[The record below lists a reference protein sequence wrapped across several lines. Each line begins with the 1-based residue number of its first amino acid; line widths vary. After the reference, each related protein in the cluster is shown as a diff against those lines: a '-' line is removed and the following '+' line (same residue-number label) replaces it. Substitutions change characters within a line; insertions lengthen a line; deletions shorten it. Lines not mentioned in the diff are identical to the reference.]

1 MTSQQKAKRIGSD
14 WVRLDQMTGI
24 RTGDAATGD
33 TLSAGV
39 AGLHP
44 MWSPGPPGP
53 PLLGQQQHSSH
64 ILSHDHHHHTDH
76 CSTLDTSAACFIMQ
90 FKFLLSDKC
99 NINIAY
105 NAGRFVDVIT
115 Y

>member
-1 MTSQQKAKRIGSD
+1 MNSNKIGIANRKQWIPAVKVSLGLPSK
-14 WVRLDQMTGI
+14 WVFHLRHVRSGI

-64 ILSHDHHHHTDH
+64 ILSHDHHHHHTDH
-76 CSTLDTSAACFIMQ
+76 WLI
-90 FKFLLSDKC
+90 
-99 NINIAY
+99 
-105 NAGRFVDVIT
+105 VIKLE
-115 Y
+115 